1 MSNLTNNT
9 IFGITLKMH
18 FIGLE
23 PMTRYNGGI
32 MNIVK
37 ISPIKTYFHQL
48 IVTNSVEQHGNQG
61 N

>member
-1 MSNLTNNT
+1 MLNLTNNT

-18 FIGLE
+18 LIGLE
-23 PMTRYNGGI
+23 PMTRYNGGT
-32 MNIVK
+32 MNIIK
-37 ISPIKTYFHQL
+37 ILPKNIYFHQL

>member
-1 MSNLTNNT
+1 MLNLTNNT

-18 FIGLE
+18 LIGLE

-32 MNIVK
+32 MNIIK
-37 ISPIKTYFHQL
+37 FSPKKSYFHQL
-48 IVTNSVEQHGNQG
+48 IITNNVKQHGNQV